1 MSSNHLPSSDIPRD
15 ERQSED
21 DLAPLQTVARQLMA
35 AIAAEPVS
43 ERLRDLAIEL
53 GQALDR
59 SQKRE

>member
-1 MSSNHLPSSDIPRD
+1 MSANHLPSSETPRD
-15 ERQSED
+15 ERRPED
-21 DLAPLQTVARQLMA
+21 DLVPLQTVARHLMA

-53 GQALDR
+53 GRALDR